1 MNVFALRAK
10 HGELMKEM
18 EAVVE
23 STAAN
28 ALDRFNAIETEL
40 TDIRAK
46 IDHEESVEGR
56 RARAN
61 AIRANG
67 NNVVVRPENRAGN
80 GFDMADF
87 KAWMAKRDASPT
99 GFDVAD
105 YRTLGTGTAAT
116 PFGGY
121 TIPTI
126 QTGEF
131 VKWEDW
137 NAPIRQL
144 ASVMQ
149 FAQPYDLPVINGRT
163 VVTATAEAAAYTNS
177 EFTVDRRQF
186 KAYKMTA
193 ETNLT
198 DELANDAVVDMA
210 GEIMADHA
218 RAHIRAR
225 ETRHCVGTAAA
236 NNQEEGIFSNSAVTV
251 AYPAANIIRTG
262 AATTNVDF
270 DDVIAAY
277 GALRPSYQQNASW
290 VMNPSTWVTLLQL
303 RDNGANGRYL
313 YDGFTGNVIKEGS
326 SGLLMGRPVY
336 LTDQAPS
343 FVSGTA
349 SQLLFYGDLKR
360 CYRIVDRTQVKYLY
374 DPYTKS
380 SNGIVM
386 YKSDFRSDAM
396 VVDGYAGVVVRNAA
410 AGV

>member
-80 GFDMADF
+80 GFELGEF
-87 KAWMAKRDASPT
+87 RSWMSKRDASPT
-99 GFDVAD
+99 GFDIAD
-105 YRTLGTGTAAT
+105 YRTLSTGVTS

-121 TIPTI
+121 SVPTI
-126 QTGEF
+126 QTGEL

-137 NAPIRQL
+137 AAPVRQL
-144 ASVMQ
+144 ATVMQ
-149 FAQPYDLPVINGRT
+149 FSQPYDLPVIDGRT
-163 VVTATAEAAAYTNS
+163 VVTATGEGVTYTES
-177 EFTVDRRQF
+177 EFTLARRQF
-186 KAYKMTA
+186 KAWKMTA

-198 DELANDAVVDMA
+198 DELANDSVVDMA
-210 GEIMADHA
+210 GEIIRDHT
-218 RAHIRAR
+218 RAHVRAR
-225 ETRHCVGTAAA
+225 ELRHCVGLGAGSS
-236 NNQEEGIFSNSAVTV
+236 QEQGLFSTGGSAYFADNV
-251 AYPAANIIRTG
+251 IRTG
-262 AATTNVDF
+262 AANTDVDF
-270 DDVIAAY
+270 DDIIALY
-277 GALRPSYQQNASW
+277 GAIRPAYQQNASW
-290 VMNPSTWVTLLQL
+290 IMNPSTWVSLLKL

-313 YDGFTGNVIKEGS
+313 YDGFTGNVIKDGAV
-326 SGLLMGRPVY
+326 GILMGRPVY
-336 LTDQAPS
+336 VTEHAPK
-343 FVSGTA
+343 FTTGTA
-349 SQLLFYGDLKR
+349 GDFVFYGDVAR
-360 CYRIVDRTQVKYLY
+360 AYRIVDRTQMKFLY

-386 YKSDFRSDAM
+386 YKSDFRSDALI
-396 VVDGYAGVVVRNAA
+396 VDKYAGGVIRNAA
-410 AGV
+410 AGA